1 MNDDTVVRL
10 VQPDQITDVLTD
22 VLQRGAAELLAAA
35 IEAEVTARL
44 AAYQSFNLPDGRQR
58 LVRHGRLPERD
69 IQTGIGT
76 VKVNVPR
83 VRDRAKSSGDK
94 ITFKSSIVP
103 KYVRRTKSLEALI
116 PWLYLNRHSPSS
128 PWLN

>member
-35 IEAEVTARL
+35 IEAEVTAHL
-44 AAYQSFNLPDGRQR
+44 AAYQSFKLPDGRQR

-116 PWLYLNRHSPSS
+116 PCFAIR
-128 PWLN
+128 